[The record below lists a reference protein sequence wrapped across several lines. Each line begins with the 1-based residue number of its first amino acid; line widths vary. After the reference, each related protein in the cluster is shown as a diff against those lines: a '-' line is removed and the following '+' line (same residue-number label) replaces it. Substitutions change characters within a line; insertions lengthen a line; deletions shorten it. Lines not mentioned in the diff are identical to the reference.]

1 MKINQIIPEARD
13 RMYQYI
19 KSIVPTWPDY
29 VVKDWLYASLA
40 TGHTAGQDE
49 YLQKVPDSARSKLYR
64 YQYKPVDNPNQDLKG
79 TLQAKQAA
87 KNIMGPSDEL
97 SGKYNWTF
105 ANIGKDLPRII
116 DAQGLSIDT
125 KWQLVPNMKF
135 TMDMWIPEV
144 VAKLNARAGGKQ
156 HPDFET
162 PRDAERHATQAQLAQ
177 QQGGVR
183 KEPVIIVKRPDGYD
197 LIEGWHRTI
206 QHFHKFPDGYTGPAY
221 VAQSSK

>member
-29 VVKDWLYASLA
+29 VVKDWLYANLGRGAAQGPGWSVRDMGQNV
-40 TGHTAGQDE
+40 TG
-49 YLQKVPDSARSKLYR
+49 
-64 YQYKPVDNPNQDLKG
+64 
-79 TLQAKQAA
+79 
-87 KNIMGPSDEL
+87 
-97 SGKYNWTF
+97 
-105 ANIGKDLPRII
+105 II

-144 VAKLNARAGGKQ
+144 VAKLNARAGGKAN
-156 HPDFET
+156 PDQV

-177 QQGGVR
+177 QAEAQAPAEPTQG
-183 KEPVIIVKRPDGYD
+183 
-197 LIEGWHRTI
+197 
-206 QHFHKFPDGYTGPAY
+206 A
-221 VAQSSK
+221 